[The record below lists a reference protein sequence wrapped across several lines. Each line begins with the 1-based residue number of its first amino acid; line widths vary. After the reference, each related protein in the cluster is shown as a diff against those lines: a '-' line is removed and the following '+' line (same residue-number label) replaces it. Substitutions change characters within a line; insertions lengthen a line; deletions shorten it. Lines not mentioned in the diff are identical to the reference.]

1 MDNKKEASAM
11 MYGFFLLIAADIL
24 FLIFAKKKLE
34 IPAQFLYSIFLII
47 FAFCIWKIATI
58 RILSLEVS
66 EHVLSVKYNHP
77 WTTVRRPALEIPM
90 YKVASFKIEKTLI
103 DYKLIVTIKTR
114 KGLRSFFYKAGIL
127 YGNNVIKLN
136 HIAKSVRSSRLRLE
150 NKQ

>member
-77 WTTVRRPALEIPM
+77 WTTVRRPA
-90 YKVASFKIEKTLI
+90 
-103 DYKLIVTIKTR
+103 
-114 KGLRSFFYKAGIL
+114 
-127 YGNNVIKLN
+127 
-136 HIAKSVRSSRLRLE
+136 
-150 NKQ
+150 